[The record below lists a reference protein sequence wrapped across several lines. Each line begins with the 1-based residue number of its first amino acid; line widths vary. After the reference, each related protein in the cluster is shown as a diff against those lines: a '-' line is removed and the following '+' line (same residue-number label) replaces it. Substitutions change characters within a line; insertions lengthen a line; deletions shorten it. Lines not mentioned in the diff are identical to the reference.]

1 MTNKITDK
9 ILKYSSI
16 TLLAAVS
23 FLPLYVANPLFF
35 PFITGKAFVF
45 RILVELAFA
54 LWLILLIREKG
65 TTVAGTERSVAPRI
79 NSITIAITAFVSIIF
94 IADLLGL
101 NVLRSFW
108 SNFERMEGWIT
119 LIHLWAYFI
128 VLSSIFGTG
137 YVSGHASS
145 SEAHKNWHR
154 FFNVVLI
161 AGFITAMY
169 GLFQFFGWADIHQGS
184 SRVDAS
190 LGNSAY
196 MAVYMIINAFLAGY
210 MAFDTY
216 IKRSK
221 FSPPFFIYSLLA
233 IFFSFIMFQTAT
245 RGTILGWVAAI
256 LVSLAIYAVFGK
268 NKKGDTSKESSGA
281 ISTRSR
287 LIASGAIVLVLIIGT
302 LFYFNRDAQ
311 WIKNNQVL
319 GRIATIS
326 ISDTKTQARGFIW
339 PMALKGVFETP
350 KTAIIGVGQEN
361 FNYIF
366 NAHYDPKMWAHEQW
380 FDRAHSVFIDWLVA
394 GGLIGFISY
403 LSLYLFALI
412 YIIKSHLHIG
422 QKSILIGLLVGYGI
436 HNIFVFDNQ
445 TSYIMF
451 FTVLAFIHSFLPG
464 KVPKFLHDT
473 KRHVSEDYITVR
485 DYIFVPII
493 VILLGTSLYF
503 INIRPIQ
510 ANTGLIAALRSCS
523 DVKTLSTK
531 TFEKVFDLDQTVANQ
546 ETLEQLYSCSGNVLR
561 SQLPQEK
568 KIEFYNLTKT
578 EIEKQASTT
587 PNDARLYIL
596 AGNFF
601 DSIGDWSTGT
611 AYLEKAHKLSP
622 TKQSIASELALN
634 YLNIGKST
642 EAIEIA
648 GKAYESD
655 MENYKARTSYII
667 TLIYTGE
674 EKKAIEIFGK
684 NPEFFE
690 DEQVINAYVTLKQYD
705 KAIALYKSIMLKNP
719 NEQRNYSALAS
730 IYLMNGQKAKSIET
744 IKIAGDKFPEIKKQA
759 DAIIKQI
766 EEGKVGN

>member
-1 MTNKITDK
+1 MKNTTNTI
-9 ILKYSSI
+9 IKYSI
-16 TLLAAVS
+16 FTIIFIIS

-79 NSITIAITAFVSIIF
+79 NAITIAITAFVSIIF
-94 IADLLGL
+94 VADLLGL

-119 LIHLWAYFI
+119 LVHLWGYFI
-128 VLSSIFGTG
+128 VLSSIFGSS
-137 YVSGHASS
+137 YFSGSTEN

-210 MAFDTY
+210 MAFDAY
-216 IKRSK
+216 IKRLK
-221 FSPPFFIYSLLA
+221 FSLLFFIYSILA

-268 NKKGDTSKESSGA
+268 NKKGGV
-281 ISTRSR
+281 STKSR
-287 LIASGAIVLVLIIGT
+287 LIASGAIVLVLLIGT

-339 PMALKGVFETP
+339 PMALKGVFESP

-366 NAHYDPKMWAHEQW
+366 NKNYDPKMWAHEQW

-403 LSLYLFALI
+403 LALYLFALI

-451 FTVLAFIHSFLPG
+451 FIVLAFIHSFVPG

-473 KRHVSEDYITVR
+473 KSHVSEDYITVR
-485 DYIFVPII
+485 DYIFVPAII
-493 VILLGTSLYF
+493 ILLGCSLYF

-523 DVKTLSTK
+523 DAKTLSTK
-531 TFEKVFDLDQTVANQ
+531 TFEKVFALDQTVANQ

-568 KIEFYNLTKT
+568 KIEFYNLTKA

-634 YLNIGKST
+634 YLNIGKTKES
-642 EAIEIA
+642 IEIMEQ
-648 GKAYESD
+648 AYNSD
-655 MENYKARTSYII
+655 TENYNARTSYIV

-674 EKKAIEIFGK
+674 EKKAIELFGK
-684 NPEFFE
+684 NLEYFE
-690 DEQVINAYVTLKQYD
+690 NEQVINAYVTLKQYD

-719 NEQRNYSALAS
+719 NEQKNYSALAS
-730 IYLMNGQKAKSIET
+730 IYLMNGQKAKAIET